1 MTAPDFTGEVRLGVP
16 HDVVGPYMPPVLKS
30 FDQAWPGVRV
40 SLDCRTSVNLLRA
53 LERREVDL
61 ILTTERACAPHGETL
76 LPDAL
81 VWAGAR
87 HGRAYKRDPLPVSIG
102 GEDCAFR
109 PFAIEALN
117 HAGRDWRPVCE
128 ISNLLAECAAVE
140 ADLAVVPLLASTVPD
155 TLTILGAGDGLPPLP
170 MFQINLYLP
179 QVGASEAAVE
189 LARPHPRAVRRPLP
203 PRRLRQ
209 RGQAGQAAN
218 VANSAVGGDAA
229 AISARTRSTSARL
242 AQGARPAVRGDGPR
256 PGARGPR
263 GRAPRPE
270 TRPPCSRARVRG
282 RPGVRRGSAGKPDP
296 GSSTW
301 TRPLRSMAGLR
312 PGNPAAARLRPS
324 APRARRP
331 AGRPVCWP
339 LLPPRSSPGHRPD

>member
-1 MTAPDFTGEVRLGVP
+1 MLPHNIDTALLRAFVAAAETGGMTSAARLVNLTQAAVSQQVKRLEDTFGRQLFERDRRGLRLTPSGERLLVRARRLLALNDEVWALMTAPDFTGEVRLGVP

-76 LPDAL
+76 LPDPL
-81 VWAGAR
+81 VWVGAR
-87 HGRAYKRDPLPVSIG
+87 DGRAWKRDPLPVSIG

-128 ISNLLAECAAVE
+128 ISNMLAECAAVE
-140 ADLAVVPLLASTVPD
+140 ADLAVVPLLASTVPE

-179 QVGASEAAVE
+179 QVGASDIAVE
-189 LARPHPRAVRRPLP
+189 LARHIRA
-203 PRRLRQ
+203 Q
-209 RGQAGQAAN
+209 F
-218 VANSAVGGDAA
+218 
-229 AISARTRSTSARL
+229 
-242 AQGARPAVRGDGPR
+242 
-256 PGARGPR
+256 
-263 GRAPRPE
+263 
-270 TRPPCSRARVRG
+270 
-282 RPGVRRGSAGKPDP
+282 
-296 GSSTW
+296 
-301 TRPLRSMAGLR
+301 
-312 PGNPAAARLRPS
+312 AARYR
-324 APRARRP
+324 RA
-331 AGRPVCWP
+331 A
-339 LLPPRSSPGHRPD
+339 

>member
-1 MTAPDFTGEVRLGVP
+1 MFERDRRGLRLTPSGERLLVRARRLLALNDEVWALMTAPDFTGEVRLGVP

-76 LPDAL
+76 LPDQL
-81 VWAGAR
+81 VWVGAR
-87 HGRAYKRDPLPVSIG
+87 DGRAWKRDPLPVSIG

-128 ISNLLAECAAVE
+128 ISNMLAECAAVE
-140 ADLAVVPLLASTVPD
+140 ADLAVVPLLASTVPE

-179 QVGASEAAVE
+179 QVGASDIAVE
-189 LARPHPRAVRRPLP
+189 LARHIRA
-203 PRRLRQ
+203 Q
-209 RGQAGQAAN
+209 F
-218 VANSAVGGDAA
+218 
-229 AISARTRSTSARL
+229 
-242 AQGARPAVRGDGPR
+242 
-256 PGARGPR
+256 
-263 GRAPRPE
+263 
-270 TRPPCSRARVRG
+270 
-282 RPGVRRGSAGKPDP
+282 
-296 GSSTW
+296 
-301 TRPLRSMAGLR
+301 
-312 PGNPAAARLRPS
+312 AARYR
-324 APRARRP
+324 RA
-331 AGRPVCWP
+331 A
-339 LLPPRSSPGHRPD
+339 

>member
-1 MTAPDFTGEVRLGVP
+1 MEGTLPHNIDTALLRAFVAAAETGGMTSAARLVNLTQAAVSQQVKRLEDTFGRQLFERDRRGLRLTPSGERLLVRARRLLALNDEVWALMTAPDFTGEVRLGVP

-76 LPDAL
+76 LPDPL
-81 VWAGAR
+81 VWVGAR
-87 HGRAYKRDPLPVSIG
+87 DGRAWKRDPLPVSIG

-128 ISNLLAECAAVE
+128 ISNMLAECAAVE

-179 QVGASEAAVE
+179 QVGASDIAVE
-189 LARPHPRAVRRPLP
+189 LARHIRA
-203 PRRLRQ
+203 Q
-209 RGQAGQAAN
+209 F
-218 VANSAVGGDAA
+218 
-229 AISARTRSTSARL
+229 
-242 AQGARPAVRGDGPR
+242 
-256 PGARGPR
+256 
-263 GRAPRPE
+263 
-270 TRPPCSRARVRG
+270 
-282 RPGVRRGSAGKPDP
+282 
-296 GSSTW
+296 
-301 TRPLRSMAGLR
+301 
-312 PGNPAAARLRPS
+312 AARYR
-324 APRARRP
+324 RA
-331 AGRPVCWP
+331 A
-339 LLPPRSSPGHRPD
+339 

>member
-1 MTAPDFTGEVRLGVP
+1 MIRYVRASDAAQPRHLPSQGLRRCRRDWRDLTQAAVSQQVKRLEDTFGRQLFERDRRGLRLTPSGERLLVRARRLLALNDEVWALMTAPDFTGEVRLGVP

-76 LPDAL
+76 LPDPL
-81 VWAGAR
+81 VWVGAR
-87 HGRAYKRDPLPVSIG
+87 DGRAWRRDPLPVSIG

-128 ISNLLAECAAVE
+128 ISNMLAECAAVE
-140 ADLAVVPLLASTVPD
+140 ADLAVVPLLASTVPE

-179 QVGASEAAVE
+179 QVGASDIAVE
-189 LARPHPRAVRRPLP
+189 LARHVRA
-203 PRRLRQ
+203 Q
-209 RGQAGQAAN
+209 F
-218 VANSAVGGDAA
+218 
-229 AISARTRSTSARL
+229 
-242 AQGARPAVRGDGPR
+242 
-256 PGARGPR
+256 
-263 GRAPRPE
+263 
-270 TRPPCSRARVRG
+270 
-282 RPGVRRGSAGKPDP
+282 
-296 GSSTW
+296 
-301 TRPLRSMAGLR
+301 
-312 PGNPAAARLRPS
+312 AARYR
-324 APRARRP
+324 RA
-331 AGRPVCWP
+331 A
-339 LLPPRSSPGHRPD
+339 

>member
-1 MTAPDFTGEVRLGVP
+1 MPHNIDTALLRAFVAVAETGGMTSAARLVNLTQAAVSQQVKRLEETFGRQLFERDRRGLRLTPSGERLLVRARRLLALNDEVWALMTAPDFTGEVRLGVP

-76 LPDAL
+76 LPDPL
-81 VWAGAR
+81 VWVGAR
-87 HGRAYKRDPLPVSIG
+87 DGRAWKRDPLPVSIG

-128 ISNLLAECAAVE
+128 ISNMLAECAAVE
-140 ADLAVVPLLASTVPD
+140 ADLAVVPLLASTVPE

-179 QVGASEAAVE
+179 QVGASDIAVE
-189 LARPHPRAVRRPLP
+189 LARHVRA
-203 PRRLRQ
+203 Q
-209 RGQAGQAAN
+209 F
-218 VANSAVGGDAA
+218 
-229 AISARTRSTSARL
+229 
-242 AQGARPAVRGDGPR
+242 
-256 PGARGPR
+256 
-263 GRAPRPE
+263 
-270 TRPPCSRARVRG
+270 
-282 RPGVRRGSAGKPDP
+282 
-296 GSSTW
+296 
-301 TRPLRSMAGLR
+301 
-312 PGNPAAARLRPS
+312 AARYR
-324 APRARRP
+324 RA
-331 AGRPVCWP
+331 A
-339 LLPPRSSPGHRPD
+339 

>member
-1 MTAPDFTGEVRLGVP
+1 MLPHNIDTALLRAFVAAAETGGMTSAARLVNLTQAAVSQQVKRLEDTFGRQLFERDRRGLRLTPSGERLLVRARRLLALNDEVWALMTAPDFTGEVRLGVP

-81 VWAGAR
+81 VWVGAR
-87 HGRAYKRDPLPVSIG
+87 DGRAWRRDPLPVSIG

-128 ISNLLAECAAVE
+128 ISNMLAECAAVE
-140 ADLAVVPLLASTVPD
+140 ADLAVVPLLASTVPE

-179 QVGASEAAVE
+179 QVGASDIAVE
-189 LARPHPRAVRRPLP
+189 LARHIRA
-203 PRRLRQ
+203 Q
-209 RGQAGQAAN
+209 F
-218 VANSAVGGDAA
+218 
-229 AISARTRSTSARL
+229 
-242 AQGARPAVRGDGPR
+242 
-256 PGARGPR
+256 
-263 GRAPRPE
+263 
-270 TRPPCSRARVRG
+270 
-282 RPGVRRGSAGKPDP
+282 
-296 GSSTW
+296 
-301 TRPLRSMAGLR
+301 
-312 PGNPAAARLRPS
+312 AARYR
-324 APRARRP
+324 RA
-331 AGRPVCWP
+331 A
-339 LLPPRSSPGHRPD
+339 

>member
-1 MTAPDFTGEVRLGVP
+1 MEGTLPHNIDTALLRAFVAAAETGGMTSAARLVNLTQAAVSQQVKRLEGTFGRQLFERDRRGLRLTPSGERLLVRARRLLALNDEVWALMTAPDFTGELRLGVP

-76 LPDAL
+76 LPDPL
-81 VWAGAR
+81 VWVGAR
-87 HGRAYKRDPLPVSIG
+87 DGRAWKRDPLPVSIG

-128 ISNLLAECAAVE
+128 ISNMLAECAAVE
-140 ADLAVVPLLASTVPD
+140 ADLAVVPLLASTVPE

-179 QVGASEAAVE
+179 QVGASDIAVE
-189 LARPHPRAVRRPLP
+189 LARHIRA
-203 PRRLRQ
+203 Q
-209 RGQAGQAAN
+209 F
-218 VANSAVGGDAA
+218 
-229 AISARTRSTSARL
+229 
-242 AQGARPAVRGDGPR
+242 
-256 PGARGPR
+256 
-263 GRAPRPE
+263 
-270 TRPPCSRARVRG
+270 
-282 RPGVRRGSAGKPDP
+282 
-296 GSSTW
+296 
-301 TRPLRSMAGLR
+301 
-312 PGNPAAARLRPS
+312 AARYR
-324 APRARRP
+324 RA
-331 AGRPVCWP
+331 A
-339 LLPPRSSPGHRPD
+339 

>member
-1 MTAPDFTGEVRLGVP
+1 MEGTLPHNIDTALLRAFVAAAETGGMTSAARLVNLTQAAVSQQVKRLEETFGRQLFERDRRGLRLTPSGERLLVRARRLLALNDEVWALMTAPDFTGEVRLGVP

-76 LPDAL
+76 LPDPL
-81 VWAGAR
+81 VWVGAR
-87 HGRAYKRDPLPVSIG
+87 DGRAWKRDPLPVSIG

-128 ISNLLAECAAVE
+128 ISNMLAECAAVE
-140 ADLAVVPLLASTVPD
+140 ADLAVVPLLASTVPE

-179 QVGASEAAVE
+179 QVGASDIAVE
-189 LARPHPRAVRRPLP
+189 LARHIRA
-203 PRRLRQ
+203 Q
-209 RGQAGQAAN
+209 F
-218 VANSAVGGDAA
+218 
-229 AISARTRSTSARL
+229 
-242 AQGARPAVRGDGPR
+242 
-256 PGARGPR
+256 
-263 GRAPRPE
+263 
-270 TRPPCSRARVRG
+270 
-282 RPGVRRGSAGKPDP
+282 
-296 GSSTW
+296 
-301 TRPLRSMAGLR
+301 
-312 PGNPAAARLRPS
+312 AARYR
-324 APRARRP
+324 RA
-331 AGRPVCWP
+331 A
-339 LLPPRSSPGHRPD
+339 